1 MDHRTRM
8 SRIRAAVRA
17 ERGRREKRAI
27 AGLSCICAML
37 CAAVSVLIR
46 QEMGPGDFIVQ
57 ESYGA
62 VLLRGSQNACFMT
75 ALLAFL
81 TGTVFTLLCI
91 EGEALTS
98 RMIGLIAG
106 SLSLENIEV
115 RMFRQIK
122 GNEKL
127 VIGLNTE
134 DIDDAKDIIMGV

>member
-27 AGLSCICAML
+27 TGLSCICAML

-91 EGEALTS
+91 KLKERKKRQE
-98 RMIGLIAG
+98 R
-106 SLSLENIEV
+106 EV
-115 RMFRQIK
+115 MEYAESK
-122 GNEKL
+122 MPEKR
-127 VIGLNTE
+127 
-134 DIDDAKDIIMGV
+134 

>member
-1 MDHRTRM
+1 MIFRTLSVFTIKLDRPKLAKDAKTIIRIFEILEEEGIPSECQAVNIDWLAITMREEYRSKM
-8 SRIRAAVRA
+8 SEFLR
-17 ERGRREKRAI
+17 K
-27 AGLSCICAML
+27 L
-37 CAAVSVLIR
+37 VSEISEINVSI
-46 QEMGPGDFIVQ
+46 GD
-57 ESYGA
+57 
-62 VLLRGSQNACFMT
+62 
-75 ALLAFL
+75 
-81 TGTVFTLLCI
+81 VFTLLCI